1 MLRNLHVK
9 NLALIQEADVDFSE
23 GLNIL
28 TGETGAGK
36 SIIIDSITLALGGKM
51 SRDMIREKAPFGLVE
66 LLFEIT
72 NPSIVKKLEEMDI
85 YPEDGVVLI
94 SRKLMEGR
102 SVSKINGET
111 CSAAQVRKVAS
122 YLLDIHGQH
131 DHQSLLY
138 KEKQL
143 EILDEYGREQIE
155 KAKAK
160 VHTCYK
166 EYSSLKRR
174 LLEGVMDEE
183 QRRRQ
188 MAFLEFEIGEI
199 EQAQIVNK
207 EEDDELE
214 KQYRKL
220 VNSKKLAEHIQEV
233 HTLTGY
239 ENSTSAGEQIAR
251 ALRSLYAVVEYD
263 EGLSPICDMLSD
275 IESLLN
281 DFNRETSGYL
291 SELTF
296 SDEEF
301 NQIETRLDE
310 LNRLKAKYGR
320 TLELVLTYKAEKEKE
335 LEELIDYENNRLQMQ
350 EEFNT
355 KEKELEACSAILSD
369 IRKEYAHKLE
379 CEIEKQLWD
388 LNFLHVDFKI
398 QMEQM
403 EHFTDHGYDDLEFM
417 ISTNPGEERRALGKV
432 VSGGELSRIM
442 LAIKTLLA
450 SQDET
455 PTLIF
460 DEIDTGISG
469 RTAQKVSEKM
479 SLVGE
484 HHQVLCITHLPQIAA
499 MADVHFGIE
508 KSVKEGNTVT
518 TIEPLNEEE
527 STRELARM
535 LGGAQITERTLE
547 SAKEMK
553 DLACQQKYTRNIQD

>member
-36 SIIIDSITLALGGKM
+36 SIIIDSITLALGAKM

-72 NPSIVKKLEEMDI
+72 NPIIIEKLGELDI
-85 YPEDGVVLI
+85 YPEDGVILI
-94 SRKLMEGR
+94 SRKITEGR

-111 CSAAQVRKVAS
+111 CTVSQVRKAAS

-138 KEKQL
+138 KDKQL
-143 EILDEYGREQIE
+143 DILDEYGKE
-155 KAKAK
+155 KIAPAKTNVSAS
-160 VHTCYK
+160 YK
-166 EYSSLKRR
+166 EYASLKRK
-174 LLEGVMDEE
+174 LSEGAMDEE
-183 QRRRQ
+183 QRKRQ

-199 EQAQIVNK
+199 EKAQIK
-207 EEDDELE
+207 PGEDEELE
-214 KQYRKL
+214 KLYRKL
-220 VNSKKLAEHIQEV
+220 VNSKKLAESMQEV
-233 HTLTGY
+233 HNLTGY
-239 ENSTSAGEQIAR
+239 EGSASAGEQIGR
-251 ALRSLYAVVEYD
+251 ALRSLYSVAEYD
-263 EGLSPICDMLSD
+263 EAVTSFCDMLAD

-281 DFNRETSGYL
+281 DFNRETSSYL

-296 SDEEF
+296 SEEDF
-301 NQIETRLDE
+301 QNVEERLDE
-310 LNRLKAKYGR
+310 LNRLKAKYGK
-320 TLELVLTYKAEKEKE
+320 TLEQVLAYKKEKQRE
-335 LEELIDYENNRLQMQ
+335 LDELLDYENNRIRLQ
-350 EEFNT
+350 EELN
-355 KEKELEACSAILSD
+355 KKDKELNAFSEILSN
-369 IRKEYAHKLE
+369 IRKDYASGLE
-379 CEIEKQLWD
+379 EEIAKQLAD

-398 QMEQM
+398 HVERLEQY
-403 EHFTDHGYDDLEFM
+403 TDNGYDDVEFM

-450 SQDET
+450 NQDET

-479 SLVGE
+479 SLVGQ

-508 KSVKEGNTVT
+508 KSVKDGITVT
-518 TIEPLNEEE
+518 TIEPLNEDE

-535 LGGAQITERTLE
+535 LGGAEITERTLD

-553 DLACQQKYTRNIQD
+553 DLAQKQKNARLK

>member
-36 SIIIDSITLALGGKM
+36 SIIIDSITLALGAKM

-66 LLFEIT
+66 LLFEVS
-72 NPSIVKKLEEMDI
+72 NPSIVKELEELDI

-94 SRKLMEGR
+94 SRKIMEGR

-111 CSAAQVRKVAS
+111 CSVSQVRKAAS

-138 KEKQL
+138 KDKQL
-143 EILDEYGREQIE
+143 AILDEFGKE
-155 KAKAK
+155 KIASAKDAAAS
-160 VHTCYK
+160 CYK
-166 EYSSLKRR
+166 EYAALKRR
-174 LLEGVMDEE
+174 LSETAMDEE

-188 MAFLEFEIGEI
+188 VDFLEFEIGEI
-199 EQAQIVNK
+199 ENAQIK
-207 EEDDELE
+207 EGEDEELE

-220 VNSKKLAEHIQEV
+220 VNSKKLAEGMQEV
-233 HTLTGY
+233 HSLTGY
-239 ENSTSAGEQIAR
+239 EGSTSAGEQIGR
-251 ALRSLYAVVEYD
+251 ALRSLYSISEYD
-263 EGLSPICDMLSD
+263 EAVSSFCDMLAD

-281 DFNRETSGYL
+281 DFNRETSSYL
-291 SELTF
+291 TELTF

-301 NQIETRLDE
+301 SEIENRLDE

-320 TLELVLTYKAEKEKE
+320 TLKLVLTYKEEKEKE
-335 LEELIDYENNRLQMQ
+335 LQELIDYENNRIRLQ
-350 EEFNT
+350 EDFKK
-355 KEKELEACSAILSD
+355 KEKELEEYSKILSD
-369 IRKEYAHKLE
+369 LRKTFAKELE
-379 CEIEKQLWD
+379 QEIEKQLSD
-388 LNFLHVDFKI
+388 LNFLHVDFQI
-398 QMEQM
+398 QMEALG
-403 EHFTDHGYDDLEFM
+403 HFTDNGYDDVEFM

-479 SLVGE
+479 SLVGQ

-508 KSVKEGNTVT
+508 KTVKDGITVT
-518 TIEPLNEEE
+518 DIEPLNEEE

-553 DLACQQKYTRNIQD
+553 DLAQQQKSSRLK

>member
-9 NLALIQEADVDFSE
+9 NLALIQEADVDFAE

-36 SIIIDSITLALGGKM
+36 SIIIDSITLALGAKM
-51 SRDMIREKAPFGLVE
+51 SRDMIRENAPFGLVE

-72 NPSIVKKLEEMDI
+72 NPVIEKKLEALDI

-94 SRKLMEGR
+94 SRKITEGR
-102 SVSKINGET
+102 SISKINGET
-111 CSAAQVRKVAS
+111 CTVSQVRKAAS

-131 DHQSLLY
+131 EHQSLLH

-143 EILDEYGREQIE
+143 DILDEFGKE
-155 KAKAK
+155 KIASEKEK
-160 VHTCYK
+160 VAACYK
-166 EYSSLKRR
+166 EYASLKHK
-174 LLEGVMDEE
+174 LTEKTMNEE
-183 QRRRQ
+183 QRKRQ
-188 MAFLEFEIGEI
+188 MDFLEFEINEI
-199 EQAQIVNK
+199 EQAQIK
-207 EEDDELE
+207 AGEDEELE
-214 KQYRKL
+214 KLYKKL
-220 VNSKKLAEHIQEV
+220 INSKKLTESMQEV

-239 ENSTSAGEQIAR
+239 EAGQSAGEQIGR
-251 ALRSLYAVVEYD
+251 ALRALYSVAEYD
-263 EGLSPICDMLSD
+263 EAVASFCDMLAD

-296 SDEEF
+296 SEEEF
-301 NQIETRLDE
+301 QNIEKRLDE

-320 TLELVLTYKAEKEKE
+320 TLTDVLQYKEEKQKE
-335 LEELIDYENNRLQMQ
+335 LDDLLDYENNRIHLQA
-350 EEFNT
+350 ELDK
-355 KEKELEACSAILSD
+355 KEKELKMLSETLSEV
-369 IRKEYAHKLE
+369 RKEYSKKLE
-379 CEIEKQLWD
+379 NEISEQLAD

-398 QMEQM
+398 CIDRLEQYSGN
-403 EHFTDHGYDDLEFM
+403 GYDDVEFM
-417 ISTNPGEERRALGKV
+417 ISTNPGEERKALGKV

-450 SQDET
+450 KQDET

-479 SLVGE
+479 SVVGK

-508 KSVKEGNTVT
+508 KSVKNGNTIT

-527 STRELARM
+527 TIRELARM
-535 LGGAQITERTLE
+535 LGGAQITDRTLE

-553 DLACQQKYTRNIQD
+553 DLAQEQKYSRLK

>member
-9 NLALIQEADVDFSE
+9 NLALIKEADVDFSE

-36 SIIIDSITLALGGKM
+36 SIIIDSITLALGAKM
-51 SRDMIREKAPFGLVE
+51 SRDMIRENAPFGLVE

-72 NPSIVKKLEEMDI
+72 EPKLLKKLEEMDI

-94 SRKLMEGR
+94 SRKIMDGR

-111 CSAAQVRKVAS
+111 CTVAQVRKAAS

-138 KEKQL
+138 QDKQL
-143 EILDEYGREQIE
+143 AILDEYGKERIQN
-155 KAKAK
+155 AKSQTAEA
-160 VHTCYK
+160 YK
-166 EYSSLKRR
+166 EYASLKRK
-174 LLEGVMDEE
+174 LKEGSMDEE
-183 QRRRQ
+183 QRKRQ
-188 MAFLEFEIGEI
+188 LAFLEFEINEI
-199 EQAQIVNK
+199 EQAQIRVG
-207 EEDDELE
+207 EDEELE

-220 VNSKKLAEHIQEV
+220 VNSKKLAESMQEV

-239 ENSTSAGEQIAR
+239 DRGQSAGEQIGR
-251 ALRSLYAVVEYD
+251 ALRSMHQVAEYD
-263 EGLSPICDMLSD
+263 EEISSLCSMLED
-275 IESLLN
+275 IEALLN
-281 DFNRETSGYL
+281 DFNRETSSYL

-296 SDEEF
+296 SEEEF
-301 NQIETRLDE
+301 QSIEERLDQ
-310 LNRLKAKYGR
+310 LNHLKAKYGR
-320 TLELVLTYKAEKEKE
+320 TLELVLAYKEEK
-335 LEELIDYENNRLQMQ
+335 Q
-350 EEFNT
+350 
-355 KEKELEACSAILSD
+355 KELEALLDYENSRLRLQEEYNKKETELAELSAKLSD
-369 IRKEYAHKLE
+369 IRKEYSFQLE
-379 CEIEKQLWD
+379 QEIAVQLAD

-398 QMEQM
+398 HMEKL
-403 EHFTDHGYDDLEFM
+403 DHYTENGFDEATFM
-417 ISTNPGEERRALGKV
+417 ISTNPGEERKALGKV

-450 SQDET
+450 NQDET

-479 SLVGE
+479 SVVGR

-508 KSVKEGNTVT
+508 KMVKDGITVT
-518 TIEPLNEEE
+518 TIEPLNEME

-535 LGGAQITERTLE
+535 LGGAEITDRTIE
-547 SAKEMK
+547 SAREMK
-553 DLACQQKYTRNIQD
+553 DLAQKQKCIIGK

>member
-36 SIIIDSITLALGGKM
+36 SIIIDSITLALGAKM

-72 NPSIVKKLEEMDI
+72 NPVIIKKLEEMDI
-85 YPEDGVVLI
+85 YPEDGVILI
-94 SRKLMEGR
+94 SRKITEGR

-111 CSAAQVRKVAS
+111 CTVAQVRKAAS

-138 KEKQL
+138 KDKQL
-143 EILDEYGREQIE
+143 AILDEYGKEKIAPAKEQV
-155 KAKAK
+155 AA
-160 VHTCYK
+160 CYK
-166 EYSSLKRR
+166 EYASLRR
-174 LLEGVMDEE
+174 KLSEGAMDEE
-183 QRRRQ
+183 QRKRQ
-188 MAFLEFEIGEI
+188 MAFLEFEINEI
-199 EQAQIVNK
+199 EKAQIK
-207 EEDDELE
+207 KGEDEDLE
-214 KQYRKL
+214 KLYRKL
-220 VNSKKLAEHIQEV
+220 VNSKKLAESMQEV
-233 HTLTGY
+233 HNLTGY
-239 ENSTSAGEQIAR
+239 ENSQSAGEQIGR
-251 ALRSLYAVVEYD
+251 ALRSLYSVAEYD
-263 EGLSPICDMLSD
+263 EAISSFCDTLAD

-281 DFNRETSGYL
+281 DFNRETSSYL

-296 SDEEF
+296 SEEEF
-301 NQIETRLDE
+301 QNIEERLDE

-320 TLELVLTYKAEKEKE
+320 TLELVLAYQAEKQKE
-335 LEELIDYENNRLQMQ
+335 YDELVDYENNRVRLQ
-350 EEFNT
+350 EEFNK
-355 KEKELEACSAILSD
+355 KEKELNAFSEVLTN
-369 IRKEYAHKLE
+369 IRKMYSKELE
-379 CEIEKQLWD
+379 EEIAKQLSD
-388 LNFLHVDFKI
+388 LNFLHVDFQI
-398 QMEQM
+398 QVEPLEQY
-403 EHFTDHGYDDLEFM
+403 TDNGCDDVEFM

-450 SQDET
+450 NQDET

-479 SLVGE
+479 SLVGQ

-508 KSVKEGNTVT
+508 KSVKDGITVT

-527 STRELARM
+527 SICELARM
-535 LGGAQITERTLE
+535 LGGAEITARTLE

-553 DLACQQKYTRNIQD
+553 DLAQKQKYSRLK

>member
-36 SIIIDSITLALGGKM
+36 SIIIDSITLALGAKM

-72 NPSIVKKLEEMDI
+72 NPIIVKKLEEMDI

-94 SRKLMEGR
+94 SRKITEGR

-111 CSAAQVRKVAS
+111 CTVSQVRKAAS

-143 EILDEYGREQIE
+143 EILDEYGKE
-155 KAKAK
+155 KLALAKTNVSA
-160 VHTCYK
+160 CYK
-166 EYSSLKRR
+166 EYASLKRK
-174 LLEGVMDEE
+174 LSEGTMDEE
-183 QRRRQ
+183 QRKRQ
-188 MAFLEFEIGEI
+188 MAFLEFEISEI
-199 EQAQIVNK
+199 EKAQIKVG
-207 EEDDELE
+207 EDEELE
-214 KQYRKL
+214 KLYRKL
-220 VNSKKLAEHIQEV
+220 VNSKKLAESMQEV
-233 HTLTGY
+233 HNLTGY
-239 ENSTSAGEQIAR
+239 EGSTSAGEQIGR
-251 ALRSLYAVVEYD
+251 ALRSLYSVVEYD
-263 EGLSPICDMLSD
+263 EAVSSFCDMLAD

-281 DFNRETSGYL
+281 DFNRETSSYL

-296 SDEEF
+296 SEEDF
-301 NQIETRLDE
+301 QNIEERLDE

-320 TLELVLTYKAEKEKE
+320 TLELVLGYKDEKQKE
-335 LEELIDYENNRLQMQ
+335 LDELLDYENNRIRLQ
-350 EEFNT
+350 EEFNK
-355 KEKELEACSAILSD
+355 KEKEMNALSEILSN
-369 IRKEYAHKLE
+369 IRKDYSCELE
-379 CEIEKQLWD
+379 EEIAKQLAD

-398 QMEQM
+398 HVERLQQY
-403 EHFTDHGYDDLEFM
+403 TDNGYDDVEFM

-450 SQDET
+450 NQDET

-479 SLVGE
+479 SLVGQ

-508 KSVKEGNTVT
+508 KSVKDGITVT
-518 TIEPLNEEE
+518 TIEPLNEDE

-535 LGGAQITERTLE
+535 LGGAEITERTLE

-553 DLACQQKYTRNIQD
+553 DLAQKQKYSRLK

>member
-36 SIIIDSITLALGGKM
+36 SIIIDSITLALGAKM

-111 CSAAQVRKVAS
+111 CSVAQVRKVAS

-143 EILDEYGREQIE
+143 DILDEYGKEKIE

-160 VHTCYK
+160 VQACYK
-166 EYSSLKRR
+166 EYSSFKRK
-174 LLEGVMDEE
+174 LSEGVMDEE

-207 EEDDELE
+207 EEDTDLE

-220 VNSKKLAEHIQEV
+220 VNSKKLAENMQEV
-233 HTLTGY
+233 HSLTGY
-239 ENSTSAGEQIAR
+239 ESSTSAGEQIAR

-281 DFNRETSGYL
+281 DFNRETSSYL

-320 TLELVLTYKAEKEKE
+320 TLDHVLAYKEEKEKE
-335 LEELIDYENNRLQMQ
+335 LKELIDYENNRLRMQ
-350 EEFNT
+350 EEFNK
-355 KEKELEACSAILSD
+355 KEKELESYSAILSD
-369 IRKEYAHKLE
+369 IRKDYAHKLE
-379 CEIEKQLWD
+379 SEIEKQLAD

-398 QMEQM
+398 HMDKM
-403 EHFTDHGYDDLEFM
+403 DHFTDYGYDNLEFM
-417 ISTNPGEERRALGKV
+417 ISTNPGEERKALGKV

-479 SLVGE
+479 SLVGR

-508 KSVKEGNTVT
+508 KSVKDGNTVT

-547 SAKEMK
+547 SAQEMK
-553 DLACQQKYTRNIQD
+553 DLAQQQKYSRLKS